1 MLECR
6 NLLRHGADD
15 GQAAKDANGGPKNHG
30 NVAQRTCHGGVG
42 AVPEK
47 VRYGMRKPGED
58 GRRQDRV
65 EDAVDVDVPS
75 KRTSHLRFRCCR
87 CDMRTHVGIG
97 EGRCKVGVGP
107 SRGKVESRRMEAR
120 WKEKSKRWRSAASGR
135 KKVGMRCLGTV
146 TASWLCSFAPRC
158 PGSGFCGSGKQTPR
172 FRFR

>member
-1 MLECR
+1 MGEARSLEAMAIDENGKKKLSRSGDTYEATDYGGNATVLKCR

-15 GQAAKDANGGPKNHG
+15 GQAAKDANGGPKHHG

-47 VRYGMRKPGED
+47 VRYGMRKPGKN
-58 GRRQDRV
+58 GCRQDRV

-75 KRTSHLRFRCCR
+75 KRTSYLRFHCCR

-107 SRGKVESRRMEAR
+107 SRGKVGSRRMEAR
-120 WKEKSKRWRSAASGR
+120 
-135 KKVGMRCLGTV
+135 
-146 TASWLCSFAPRC
+146 
-158 PGSGFCGSGKQTPR
+158 
-172 FRFR
+172 